1 MALDNKRSVY
11 EIAIEIGGKL
21 KQSLGTATSGANKKL
36 SGLAVY
42 ADKTARA
49 TTSLSKALKGM
60 MLVKGAS
67 WVGEHM
73 IRIGKS
79 AITAASEMETYR
91 TTLNTVLRDEEK
103 AADMMRWS
111 TEFAA
116 HTPYNTGDIV
126 DAVTR
131 LEAYG
136 FKSQAM
142 LENIGNMASAM
153 NKDLP
158 TAVEAVYKA
167 TLGEMELM
175 ENNFAITKKLINE
188 KAQEWYGKAVIDAS
202 KKITD
207 TEMYTNT
214 LLRLIEEKFEGGMEA
229 QSRTWA
235 GIKSNMEDSR
245 DAIFRR
251 IVGMDAAGEA
261 TENGLYARMLRMG
274 QTAADYLSELADSEA
289 LDTFADKIGHFLDT
303 DGARFATWAKEQAD
317 ISVDTITNL
326 GWIGEIIGRTWK
338 GAGEDIQNALTG
350 INAIANWASEH
361 IQLLG
366 GGSMEDAWKSYGYLG
381 KWADDSATGFETRK
395 KTWEKW
401 FGEGSYAEEA
411 FSFEKAVGPGG
422 WDYITEYIRTNGKV
436 KSEQQVRSE
445 YAASVSPIQLFATP
459 RATGTEKT
467 SFEITVHASGSETMA
482 REIADAVAK
491 RVEAVETAK
500 EAAHYNARVSLRP
513 NKMQTAY

>member
-73 IRIGKS
+73 ISIGKS

-229 QSRTWA
+229 QSKTWA

-261 TENGLYARMLRMG
+261 TEDGLYARMLRMG
-274 QTAADYLSELADSEA
+274 QRAADEIGEFADSKV
-289 LDTFADKIGHFLDT
+289 LDDWAAKIGGVWDYLETDVIPDFS
-303 DGARFATWAKEQAD
+303 DGATAFTTGLKDAYTSADELFQRLSGGKTIVESFAETFDSVVLKGIPNFMQKAGAATSD
-317 ISVDTITNL
+317 IGAAMTASANGDWQTSSEKTLSAVNNL
-326 GWIGEIIGRTWK
+326 LK
-338 GAGEDIQNALTG
+338 GVLGEDNLISFAASQMAQDVKDFAVLLGAKPIEQNAP
-350 INAIANWASEH
+350 A
-361 IQLLG
+361 
-366 GGSMEDAWKSYGYLG
+366 K
-381 KWADDSATGFETRK
+381 
-395 KTWEKW
+395 
-401 FGEGSYAEEA
+401 
-411 FSFEKAVGPGG
+411 
-422 WDYITEYIRTNGKV
+422 
-436 KSEQQVRSE
+436 
-445 YAASVSPIQLFATP
+445 
-459 RATGTEKT
+459 ATGTT
-467 SFEITVHASGSETMA
+467 NVTVNVTASPTDNAYTLGDT
-482 REIADAVAK
+482 IAD
-491 RVEAVETAK
+491 RVKTAIAETN
-500 EAAHYNARVSLRP
+500 HQTARLSLRP
-513 NKMQTAY
+513 HKMQTAY

>member
-49 TTSLSKALKGM
+49 TTALSKAINGM
-60 MLVKGAS
+60 MLVKGVS
-67 WVGEHM
+67 WVSGHM
-73 IRIGKS
+73 ISIGKS
-79 AITAASEMETYR
+79 AIAAASEMETYR

-188 KAQEWYGKAVIDAS
+188 KAQEWYGQAVIDAS

-261 TENGLYARMLRMG
+261 TEDGLYARMLRMG
-274 QTAADYLSELADSEA
+274 QRAADSLSAFAESDVLDEWAAKLGDTVENLAGQMGRA
-289 LDTFADKIGHFLDT
+289 
-303 DGARFATWAKEQAD
+303 AKEHAPAIKDFALGTKDLLVESVNLVGELLPLIETYLGSKLSFYTGVMGGTAD
-317 ISVDTITNL
+317 MLKWIRGETDVHTAMKGVEENVVKITDAFLNPINKL
-326 GWIGEIIGRTWK
+326 FGTDWHWKTAEEKEQELRESRGNILAATGNSIIGFTP
-338 GAGEDIQNALTG
+338 
-350 INAIANWASEH
+350 AS
-361 IQLLG
+361 G
-366 GGSMEDAWKSYGYLG
+366 GQ
-381 KWADDSATGFETRK
+381 
-395 KTWEKW
+395 KTT
-401 FGEGSYAEEA
+401 Y
-411 FSFEKAVGPGG
+411 
-422 WDYITEYIRTNGKV
+422 
-436 KSEQQVRSE
+436 
-445 YAASVSPIQLFATP
+445 
-459 RATGTEKT
+459 
-467 SFEITVHASGSETMA
+467 EITVHATGMNGTMGD
-482 REIADAVAK
+482 EIAEAVAK
-491 RVEAVETAK
+491 RIEAVETAK

>member
-1 MALDNKRSVY
+1 MALDNRRSVY

-49 TTSLSKALKGM
+49 TTSLSKAINGM
-60 MLVKGAS
+60 MLVKGVS
-67 WVGEHM
+67 WVSGHM
-73 IRIGKS
+73 ISIGKS
-79 AITAASEMETYR
+79 AIAAASEMETYR

-103 AADMMRWS
+103 AADMMRWA
-111 TEFAA
+111 TDFAA

-136 FKSQAM
+136 FKSQVM

-188 KAQEWYGKAVIDAS
+188 KAQEWYGQSVIDAS

-261 TENGLYARMLRMG
+261 TENGLYGRLIRMG
-274 QTAADYLSELADSEA
+274 QRAADEIGEFADSEV
-289 LDTFADKIGHFLDT
+289 LDDWASKIGEVWDYLQT
-303 DGARFATWAKEQAD
+303 DVIPDFSTGATAFATGLKDAYTSADELFQKLSGGKTIVEGFAGAFDSVIAKGIPKFLEHGGAALRD
-317 ISVDTITNL
+317 LGDMFTEYSEGDTIGATKKGASAANNL
-326 GWIGEIIGRTWK
+326 LKGIVGEDNLISSAAGQMADDVKNFFAIIGERAQSLGLYAPVP
-338 GAGEDIQNALTG
+338 GATNPYIEVNVTAAPTDNAYTLGDT
-350 INAIANWASEH
+350 IAERVKAAIA
-361 IQLLG
+361 
-366 GGSMEDAWKSYGYLG
+366 
-381 KWADDSATGFETRK
+381 ETNHQ
-395 KTWEKW
+395 T
-401 FGEGSYAEEA
+401 
-411 FSFEKAVGPGG
+411 
-422 WDYITEYIRTNGKV
+422 
-436 KSEQQVRSE
+436 
-445 YAASVSPIQLFATP
+445 
-459 RATGTEKT
+459 
-467 SFEITVHASGSETMA
+467 
-482 REIADAVAK
+482 
-491 RVEAVETAK
+491 
-500 EAAHYNARVSLRP
+500 ARVSLRP
-513 NKMQTAY
+513 NKMQTAH

>member
-1 MALDNKRSVY
+1 MALDKKRSVY
-11 EIAIEIGGKL
+11 GIDIEIGGKL
-21 KQSLGTATSGANKKL
+21 KQSLGNATSGASKKL

-42 ADKTARA
+42 ADKTAKA
-49 TTSLSKALKGM
+49 TSSLSKVLNGM
-60 MLVKGAS
+60 LLFKGAT
-67 WVGEHM
+67 WVAGQLVTV
-73 IRIGKS
+73 GKS

-188 KAQEWYGKAVIDAS
+188 KAQEWYGQAVIDAS

-229 QSRTWA
+229 QSKTWA

-274 QTAADYLSELADSEA
+274 QRAADSLSEFADAEILDQWAEKLGNSGERLGESIGNIAEKYAPTLGEGITGIVDLLGSAVTLADKLMPAIETAGKVILSWNTGLLGGAAA
-289 LDTFADKIGHFLDT
+289 LLDT
-303 DGARFATWAKEQAD
+303 DTLQKDPHNYFQNLEPH
-317 ISVDTITNL
+317 VVEITDAILDPINKIFGTNFSWKTAEEKANL
-326 GWIGEIIGRTWK
+326 LK
-338 GAGEDIQNALTG
+338 QSQNAILSAGTSN
-350 INAIANWASEH
+350 I
-361 IQLLG
+361 LG
-366 GGSMEDAWKSYGYLG
+366 FTP
-381 KWADDSATGFETRK
+381 ATGAQ
-395 KTWEKW
+395 KTT
-401 FGEGSYAEEA
+401 Y
-411 FSFEKAVGPGG
+411 
-422 WDYITEYIRTNGKV
+422 
-436 KSEQQVRSE
+436 
-445 YAASVSPIQLFATP
+445 
-459 RATGTEKT
+459 
-467 SFEITVHASGSETMA
+467 EITVHATGRESMDV
-482 REIADAVAK
+482 EIANAVAE
-491 RVEAVETAK
+491 RINAIESAK
-500 EAAHYNARVSLRP
+500 EAAHYSARVSLRP

>member
-21 KQSLGTATSGANKKL
+21 KQSLGTATSGASRKL

-49 TTSLSKALKGM
+49 TTSLSKAINGMLLLKGT
-60 MLVKGAS
+60 S
-67 WVGEHM
+67 WVSGHM
-73 IRIGKS
+73 ISIGKS
-79 AITAASEMETYR
+79 AIAAASEMETYR

-188 KAQEWYGKAVIDAS
+188 KAQEWYGQAVIDAS

-261 TENGLYARMLRMG
+261 TEDGLYARMLRMG
-274 QTAADYLSELADSEA
+274 QRAADEIGEFADSEV
-289 LDTFADKIGHFLDT
+289 LDEWAAKIGEGVDSAGKEVERLKEITKEWWGENKENVSETLGNIGTNLEDTGAGLIQAGEKLYSALLDLTPLILKITEFGTGIVSGFVGEGSFLD
-303 DGARFATWAKEQAD
+303 K
-317 ISVDTITNL
+317 
-326 GWIGEIIGRTWK
+326 
-338 GAGEDIQNALTG
+338 
-350 INAIANWASEH
+350 
-361 IQLLG
+361 LL
-366 GGSMEDAWKSYGYLG
+366 
-381 KWADDSATGFETRK
+381 TGFEKAAESVGKLVNIEVPSWQEAWDNMQEVHNATPATLAGMPVLPVVSRENMVQPFAGLR
-395 KTWEKW
+395 TGMPTLQT
-401 FGEGSYAEEA
+401 FSSGAITVNVTSAPGDNAYTIGETVA
-411 FSFEKAVGPGG
+411 
-422 WDYITEYIRTNGKV
+422 NQV
-436 KSEQQVRSE
+436 KS
-445 YAASVSPIQLFATP
+445 
-459 RATGTEKT
+459 
-467 SFEITVHASGSETMA
+467 
-482 REIADAVAK
+482 AVQ
-491 RVEAVETAK
+491 EL
-500 EAAHYNARVSLRP
+500 AHQNARVSLRP

>member
-1 MALDNKRSVY
+1 MALDKKRSVY
-11 EIAIEIGGKL
+11 GIDIEIGGKL
-21 KQSLGTATSGANKKL
+21 KQSLGNATSGASKKL

-42 ADKTARA
+42 ADKTAKA
-49 TTSLSKALKGM
+49 TSSLSKVLNGM
-60 MLVKGAS
+60 LLFKGAT
-67 WVGEHM
+67 WVAGQLVTV
-73 IRIGKS
+73 GKS

-103 AADMMRWS
+103 AADMMRWA
-111 TEFAA
+111 TDFAA

-136 FKSQAM
+136 FKSQVM

-188 KAQEWYGKAVIDAS
+188 KAQEWYGQAVIDAS

-245 DAIFRR
+245 DAIFRK
-251 IVGMDAAGEA
+251 IVGMDEAGEA

-274 QTAADYLSELADSEA
+274 QKAADSLSA
-289 LDTFADKIGHFLDT
+289 FADADVLDEWAAKIGNFIDT
-303 DGARFATWAKEQAD
+303 DGAKFADWLKQQGKVIGDSIAD
-317 ISVDTITNL
+317 IADIGWLWESVETIFNASIERIRMHFENANNFINAVTSFTDLFEGDKESFKDAWGKWWNGLFENNSVALNLDIIKDMANKNEPITQPIRSIPMQSSTLYQISVTAKGESAAADTIA
-326 GWIGEIIGRTWK
+326 K
-338 GAGEDIQNALTG
+338 
-350 INAIANWASEH
+350 
-361 IQLLG
+361 
-366 GGSMEDAWKSYGYLG
+366 
-381 KWADDSATGFETRK
+381 
-395 KTWEKW
+395 
-401 FGEGSYAEEA
+401 
-411 FSFEKAVGPGG
+411 
-422 WDYITEYIRTNGKV
+422 
-436 KSEQQVRSE
+436 QV
-445 YAASVSPIQLFATP
+445 
-459 RATGTEKT
+459 
-467 SFEITVHASGSETMA
+467 
-482 REIADAVAK
+482 ADAVAERISAIESAK
-491 RVEAVETAK
+491 TAS
-500 EAAHYNARVSLRP
+500 HYNARVSLNP
-513 NKMQTAY
+513 NRTQTAY

>member
-42 ADKTARA
+42 ADKTAKA
-49 TTSLSKALKGM
+49 TTSLSKAINGM
-60 MLVKGAS
+60 MLLKGAS
-67 WVGEHM
+67 WGGGHLVS
-73 IRIGKS
+73 IGKS

-136 FKSQAM
+136 FKSQVM

-188 KAQEWYGKAVIDAS
+188 KAQEWYGQAVIDAS

-229 QSRTWA
+229 QSKTWA

-274 QTAADYLSELADSEA
+274 QKAADSLSAFADAEILDQWAEKLGNSGEKMLGAFEKLGGTAVPAIVTGVQGLWGGVKNVYSTADLLVEKLINGEGIAEGILSTVELAAEGVKTIGTAAEKTTRGDLTGAVNDA
-289 LDTFADKIGHFLDT
+289 GMFLY
-303 DGARFATWAKEQAD
+303 
-317 ISVDTITNL
+317 
-326 GWIGEIIGRTWK
+326 K
-338 GAGEDIQNALTG
+338 GIQWLLGEDNLI
-350 INAIANWASEH
+350 
-361 IQLLG
+361 
-366 GGSMEDAWKSYGYLG
+366 
-381 KWADDSATGFETRK
+381 TRIIDENTPRTEFVLDEYPK
-395 KTWEKW
+395 AVI
-401 FGEGSYAEEA
+401 EGSKAQVEKLKGKSFISGIKSFTTPGTGMPTMQTFSSGAIQVNVTAAPTDNAYTLGDVIAE
-411 FSFEKAVGPGG
+411 
-422 WDYITEYIRTNGKV
+422 KV
-436 KSEQQVRSE
+436 KT
-445 YAASVSPIQLFATP
+445 AI
-459 RATGTEKT
+459 
-467 SFEITVHASGSETMA
+467 SET
-482 REIADAVAK
+482 
-491 RVEAVETAK
+491 
-500 EAAHYNARVSLRP
+500 AHNGRRTSLNP
-513 NKMQTAY
+513 NRTQTAY

>member
-49 TTSLSKALKGM
+49 TTSLSKAINGM
-60 MLVKGAS
+60 MLVKGVS
-67 WVGEHM
+67 WVSGHM
-73 IRIGKS
+73 ISIGKS
-79 AITAASEMETYR
+79 AIAAASEMETYR

-136 FKSQAM
+136 FKSQVM
-142 LENIGNMASAM
+142 LENIGNMAYAM

-188 KAQEWYGKAVIDAS
+188 KAQEWYGQAVIDAS

-229 QSRTWA
+229 QSKMWA
-235 GIKSNMEDSR
+235 GIKSNMEDSW
-245 DAIFRR
+245 DAISRR

-261 TENGLYARMLRMG
+261 TERGLYARMLRMG
-274 QTAADYLSELADSEA
+274 QRAADSLSAFADSDM
-289 LDTFADKIGHFLDT
+289 LDKWAAKIGNFIDT
-303 DGARFATWAKEQAD
+303 DGAKFADWLKQQGKVLGDSIAD
-317 ISVDTITNL
+317 IADIGWLWEGVETIFNASIERIRMHFENANNFINAVTSFTDLFEGDKKSFKDAWGKWWNGLFENNSVALNLDIIKDMANKNEPITQPIRSIPMQSSTLYQISVTAKGESAGADTIA
-326 GWIGEIIGRTWK
+326 K
-338 GAGEDIQNALTG
+338 
-350 INAIANWASEH
+350 
-361 IQLLG
+361 
-366 GGSMEDAWKSYGYLG
+366 
-381 KWADDSATGFETRK
+381 
-395 KTWEKW
+395 
-401 FGEGSYAEEA
+401 
-411 FSFEKAVGPGG
+411 
-422 WDYITEYIRTNGKV
+422 
-436 KSEQQVRSE
+436 QV
-445 YAASVSPIQLFATP
+445 
-459 RATGTEKT
+459 
-467 SFEITVHASGSETMA
+467 
-482 REIADAVAK
+482 ADAVAE
-491 RVEAVETAK
+491 RINAIESAK
-500 EAAHYNARVSLRP
+500 EAAHQTARVSLRP

>member
-49 TTSLSKALKGM
+49 TTSLSKAINGM
-60 MLVKGAS
+60 MLLKGAS

-73 IRIGKS
+73 ISIGKS
-79 AITAASEMETYR
+79 AISAASEMETYR

-188 KAQEWYGKAVIDAS
+188 KAQEWYGQAVIDAS

-261 TENGLYARMLRMG
+261 TEDGLYARMLRMG
-274 QTAADYLSELADSEA
+274 QRAADGLSAFADSDVLDEWAGKLGGVWDQAEKAASDWMQNDGKEVIQWIKDTVGLTEELRQKIQEISVSTPGENWSYLTDTVKYIGEGIQNMLRVGNGLGAVLSGDFKTAWEYFKGFGVNVGEQIIEQIPMLNRYYEDLKKPENERELSNLRIDPIRGGFRSDSYNYSITITANSAEGNASGLAD
-289 LDTFADKIGHFLDT
+289 
-303 DGARFATWAKEQAD
+303 
-317 ISVDTITNL
+317 V
-326 GWIGEIIGRTWK
+326 
-338 GAGEDIQNALTG
+338 
-350 INAIANWASEH
+350 
-361 IQLLG
+361 
-366 GGSMEDAWKSYGYLG
+366 
-381 KWADDSATGFETRK
+381 
-395 KTWEKW
+395 
-401 FGEGSYAEEA
+401 
-411 FSFEKAVGPGG
+411 
-422 WDYITEYIRTNGKV
+422 
-436 KSEQQVRSE
+436 
-445 YAASVSPIQLFATP
+445 
-459 RATGTEKT
+459 
-467 SFEITVHASGSETMA
+467 
-482 REIADAVAK
+482 IAD
-491 RVEAVETAK
+491 RVKTAIKETEHQNLRTRFRVK
-500 EAAHYNARVSLRP
+500 E
-513 NKMQTAY
+513 

>member
-73 IRIGKS
+73 ISIGKS
-79 AITAASEMETYR
+79 AIAAASEMETYR

-188 KAQEWYGKAVIDAS
+188 KAQEWYGQAVIDAS

-261 TENGLYARMLRMG
+261 TEDGLYARMLRMG
-274 QTAADYLSELADSEA
+274 QNAADSLADFADSDVLDEWAAKLGGVWDYLETDVIPDFADGATAFANGLKDAYTSADELFQRLSGGKSIVESFAEVFDSVVLKGIPNLMQKSGAATSDLGEAITASANGDWKTSSEKTLSAANNLLKGLLGEDNLISFAASQMAQDVKDFAVLLGAKPIAQNAQSGSTGSTNVTVNVTAAP
-289 LDTFADKIGHFLDT
+289 T
-303 DGARFATWAKEQAD
+303 DNAYTLG
-317 ISVDTITNL
+317 DTIAERVKT
-326 GWIGEIIGRTWK
+326 
-338 GAGEDIQNALTG
+338 
-350 INAIANWASEH
+350 AIA
-361 IQLLG
+361 
-366 GGSMEDAWKSYGYLG
+366 
-381 KWADDSATGFETRK
+381 ETNHQ
-395 KTWEKW
+395 T
-401 FGEGSYAEEA
+401 
-411 FSFEKAVGPGG
+411 
-422 WDYITEYIRTNGKV
+422 
-436 KSEQQVRSE
+436 
-445 YAASVSPIQLFATP
+445 
-459 RATGTEKT
+459 
-467 SFEITVHASGSETMA
+467 
-482 REIADAVAK
+482 
-491 RVEAVETAK
+491 
-500 EAAHYNARVSLRP
+500 ARVSLRP
-513 NKMQTAY
+513 NKMQTAH

>member
-49 TTSLSKALKGM
+49 TTSLSKAINGM
-60 MLVKGAS
+60 MLVKGVS
-67 WVGEHM
+67 WVSGHM
-73 IRIGKS
+73 ISIGKS
-79 AITAASEMETYR
+79 AIAAASEMETYR

-142 LENIGNMASAM
+142 MENIGNMASAM

-188 KAQEWYGKAVIDAS
+188 KAQEWYGQAVIDAS

-261 TENGLYARMLRMG
+261 TEDGLYARMLRMG
-274 QTAADYLSELADSEA
+274 QNAADSLADFADSDVLDEWAAKLGGVWDYLETDVIPDFADGATAFANGLKDAYTSADELFQRLSGGKSIVESFAEVFDSVVLKGIPNLMQKSGAATSDLGEAITASANGDWKTSSEKTLSAANNLLKGLLGEDNLISFAASQMAQDVKDFAVLLGAKPIAQNAQSGSTGSTNVTVNVTAAP
-289 LDTFADKIGHFLDT
+289 T
-303 DGARFATWAKEQAD
+303 DNAYTLG
-317 ISVDTITNL
+317 DTIAERVKT
-326 GWIGEIIGRTWK
+326 
-338 GAGEDIQNALTG
+338 
-350 INAIANWASEH
+350 AIA
-361 IQLLG
+361 
-366 GGSMEDAWKSYGYLG
+366 
-381 KWADDSATGFETRK
+381 ETNHQ
-395 KTWEKW
+395 T
-401 FGEGSYAEEA
+401 
-411 FSFEKAVGPGG
+411 
-422 WDYITEYIRTNGKV
+422 
-436 KSEQQVRSE
+436 
-445 YAASVSPIQLFATP
+445 
-459 RATGTEKT
+459 
-467 SFEITVHASGSETMA
+467 
-482 REIADAVAK
+482 
-491 RVEAVETAK
+491 
-500 EAAHYNARVSLRP
+500 ARVSLRP